1 MEQDKIVYEK
11 HPVSKERKAE
21 LRRKGYRILDER
33 FKPQGYE
40 YPEDLRPEKPQKV
53 ENMRVD
59 DPNNET
65 TEDQRREYLF
75 AEIERLD
82 GKRPGANSKTENL
95 EAKLA
100 ELKKTEE

>member
-1 MEQDKIVYEK
+1 MQNDKIVYEK
-11 HPVSKERKAE
+11 HPVSRERKTE
-21 LRRKGYRILDER
+21 LRQKGYRIVDAR
-33 FKPQGYE
+33 FAPKGYE
-40 YPEDLRPEKPQKV
+40 YPEDLRREKPEKV

-59 DPNNET
+59 DPGNET

-100 ELKKTEE
+100 ELKETEE